1 VGARIA
7 VLTGEDSM
15 RRISTSFV
23 TTALILGTTYA
34 LTAQQNTAL
43 SQIPK
48 TISLA
53 QLKNTENLDG
63 QLVQL
68 NGVVV
73 LHTDTAQVFT
83 FGDKQGPEMH
93 VVIPKPAIDSANVG
107 DTVAVVGTVRKY
119 GAKEFERDYSWFRQA
134 DYPHLANGKWVIVAR
149 SVRTPEGTEL
159 VPGGTTSETPGK

>member
-1 VGARIA
+1 
-7 VLTGEDSM
+7 M
-15 RRISTSFV
+15 RPISTSFV
-23 TTALILGTTYA
+23 TMTLILASTYGA
-34 LTAQQNTAL
+34 TAQQNTAL
-43 SQIPK
+43 SQTPK
-48 TISLA
+48 IISLT
-53 QLKNTENLDG
+53 QLKDTGNLDG
-63 QLVQL
+63 ELVQL

-119 GAKEFERDYSWFRQA
+119 GAKDFERDYSWFRQA

-159 VPGGTTSETPGK
+159 VPGGTMSDTPGK

>member
-1 VGARIA
+1 MGR
-7 VLTGEDSM
+7 VLMSSIVM
-15 RRISTSFV
+15 FV
-23 TTALILGTTYA
+23 ASA
-34 LTAQQNTAL
+34 SAASAQQRPTL
-43 SQIPK
+43 SPSPR
-48 TISLA
+48 TVSVA
-53 QLKNTENLDG
+53 QLNNPDQLDG

-68 NGVVV
+68 DSVYVR
-73 LHTDTAQVFT
+73 HTDTAQVFT

-119 GAKEFERDYSWFRQA
+119 GAKDFERDYSWFRQA

-159 VPGGTTSETPGK
+159 VPGGTMSDTPGK